1 MNHHIRHVLLGLCLL
16 VLVACSLQ
24 QQNLSQGRVGQ
35 SENSYW
41 TKPAVGQRW
50 CLSVDPGLPV
60 LQHPGGGA
68 LVGYT
73 RDVVAIYGMQ
83 VRNYISIVYYT
94 GALGWIEVS
103 KVRPYHGRRPDSTCI
118 VEGVDFQ
125 QRPIFLIR

>member
-1 MNHHIRHVLLGLCLL
+1 MDLHLRQALLGLSTLA
-16 VLVACSLQ
+16 LVACSLQ
-24 QQNLSQGRVGQ
+24 HQDLSQPRVGQ
-35 SENSYW
+35 SENFYW

-50 CLSVDPGLPV
+50 CLSVNPGLPV